1 MFGLDRRRAAR
12 ALAGLQ
18 QRLDAADPQ
27 LLPVQQALW
36 LIDFTDWLRR
46 GPPPDRLE
54 AAIGA
59 PAADAADD
67 TLPAL
72 RRLRVALA
80 LLAQQPAR
88 RQAVGAVLAG
98 LLAHTDPTLLL
109 ADFGLTA
116 RPAFFSELV
125 ERLRRKLLPAT
136 PETRDLAELFTLLFP
151 TEADAQWLAALDA
164 DLLSRLAALLCAG
177 AEVRAAHAAA
187 ASDAP
192 DETRAKPDTL
202 PAAAASSAPS
212 PCAQQRQRWRASVLD
227 ALEFTVTQIS
237 ATGFS
242 PDLRTRMAADAD
254 LALDATAP
262 FRQLP
267 LAFAGLRPAL
277 EAIAAQPPNQPAAD
291 RASNRSDAAEA
302 IDDAAPPTLDAT
314 QPDGAEA
321 EPLRPALALFRAALD
336 ACRQRAESVTEHL
349 DQHGTSVSLVFV
361 LHQLR
366 RRVARAEALLAL
378 LLDPEPARPTA
389 LLAAELARQ
398 GAHRRSVREL
408 LRQNTALL
416 AEKMVE
422 RHAETGEHYITRD
435 AREYR
440 GMLGAAAG
448 GGLVMAFTTWIKL
461 GILTLPLALFWGGLA
476 AGLNYAV
483 SFVLVQ
489 LLHWTIATK
498 QPAMTAPAMADKLRD
513 LGKPG
518 AVDAFVDEVANLT
531 RSQSAGVFG
540 NVALVMPVALL
551 LGLAGLA
558 VFGPPF
564 MPVERAEHELH
575 SLSLLGP
582 TPLYAA
588 FTGVLLFAS
597 SVIAGWVENAFV
609 LHRLDSA
616 IEWNPRSRRLL
627 GAQRAARWARWWRR
641 NIGVTA
647 GNVSLGLLLGLAS
660 AFFQVFGVP
669 LEVRHVTLSSGLFGA
684 ACAALGPAVVNDPAF
699 WWALA
704 GIAVNG
710 VLNVGVS
717 FYLAYRLA
725 LRARGIRVRDRQA
738 IYRAIAARL
747 LRRPLSFILPPRLQP
762 GV

>member
-1 MFGLDRRRAAR
+1 MFGVERRRAAR

-27 LLPVQQALW
+27 ALPVQQALW

-46 GPPPDRLE
+46 GPPPQHLE

-59 PAADAADD
+59 PAADAADSAD
-67 TLPAL
+67 IPPEL

-88 RQAVGAVLAG
+88 EQAVGAVLAG
-98 LLAHTDPTLLL
+98 LLAYTDPTLLL
-109 ADFGLTA
+109 ADFGFTA

-136 PETRDLAELFTLLFP
+136 PETRDLAELFALLFP
-151 TEADAQWLAALDA
+151 SANDEAWLAALDA
-164 DLLSRLAALLCAG
+164 DTLSRIAALLCAG
-177 AEVRAAHAAA
+177 AQARAAPADPGPDP
-187 ASDAP
+187 DAP
-192 DETRAKPDTL
+192 LTATDPTP
-202 PAAAASSAPS
+202 P

-227 ALEFTVTQIS
+227 ALGFTVTQIS

-242 PDLRTRMAADAD
+242 PDLRTRMADDAD

-267 LAFAGLRPAL
+267 IAFASLRPAL
-277 EAIAAQPPNQPAAD
+277 EALAAGAAAATSPTPPLLDAAQPE
-291 RASNRSDAAEA
+291 DAEG
-302 IDDAAPPTLDAT
+302 D
-314 QPDGAEA
+314 
-321 EPLRPALALFRAALD
+321 PLRPALALFRAALD

-349 DQHGTSVSLVFV
+349 DLHGTSVSLVFV

-366 RRVARAEALLAL
+366 RRVARAEALLSL

-476 AGLNYAV
+476 AGINYAV
-483 SFVLVQ
+483 SFVIVQ

-518 AVDAFVDEVANLT
+518 AVEAFVDEVANLT

-558 VFGPPF
+558 VFGPHF
-564 MPVERAEHELH
+564 MPAERAEHELH

-582 TPLYAA
+582 TPLFAA

-616 IEWNPRSRRLL
+616 IEWNPRIRRLL
-627 GAQRAARWARWWRR
+627 GAARAARWARWWRR

-647 GNVSLGLLLGLAS
+647 GNVSLGLLLGLAP

>member
-1 MFGLDRRRAAR
+1 MFGVERRRAAR

-27 LLPVQQALW
+27 ALPVQQALW

-59 PAADAADD
+59 PAADAADSAD
-67 TLPAL
+67 TPPEL

-88 RQAVGAVLAG
+88 EQAVGAVLAG
-98 LLAHTDPTLLL
+98 LLAYTDPTLLL
-109 ADFGLTA
+109 ADFGFTA

-136 PETRDLAELFTLLFP
+136 PETRDLAELFALLFP
-151 TEADAQWLAALDA
+151 SADDEAWLAALDA
-164 DLLSRLAALLCAG
+164 DLLSRIAALLCTG
-177 AEVRAAHAAA
+177 AQARAAPAAA
-187 ASDAP
+187 PSDAP
-192 DETRAKPDTL
+192 ADPGPD
-202 PAAAASSAPS
+202 PDAPLTATDPTPP

-227 ALEFTVTQIS
+227 ALGFTVTQIS

-242 PDLRTRMAADAD
+242 PDLRTRMADDAD

-267 LAFAGLRPAL
+267 IAFASLRPEL
-277 EAIAAQPPNQPAAD
+277 EALAAEPAA
-291 RASNRSDAAEA
+291 AAPPPADAAEA
-302 IDDAAPPTLDAT
+302 IDDAAPPLLDAS
-314 QPDGAEA
+314 QPEDAEGD
-321 EPLRPALALFRAALD
+321 PLRPALALFRAALD

-349 DQHGTSVSLVFV
+349 DLHGTSVSLVFV

-366 RRVARAEALLAL
+366 RRVARAEALLSL

-483 SFVLVQ
+483 SFVIVQ

-513 LGKPG
+513 LGRPG
-518 AVDAFVDEVANLT
+518 AVEAFVDEVANLT

-551 LGLAGLA
+551 LGLAGMA
-558 VFGPPF
+558 VFGPHF
-564 MPVERAEHELH
+564 MPAERAEHELH

-582 TPLYAA
+582 TPLFAA

-616 IEWNPRSRRLL
+616 IEWNPRIRRLL
-627 GAQRAARWARWWRR
+627 GAARAARWARWWRK

-647 GNVSLGLLLGLAS
+647 GNVSLGLLLGLAP

-684 ACAALGPAVVNDPAF
+684 ACASLGPAVVNDPAF

-747 LRRPLSFILPPRLQP
+747 LRRPLSFILPPRLRP